1 MDLLHWLLCKLSV
14 HIWMKQRVPDSQ
26 FLQMSQFGVISVA
39 HDHLCNLKWIVFN
52 YKKPI
57 SKVIVLVWL

>member
-1 MDLLHWLLCKLSV
+1 MNLLH
-14 HIWMKQRVPDSQ
+14 SQ
-26 FLQMSQFGVISVA
+26 SISGWGKEFLIPSFLQMSQFGVISVA